1 MGLGNG
7 MEKSEEQLEEQLNK
21 EIFDGLDYNLEPL
34 VKGLTQTLIEVFG
47 EFGLLKPEDFLGNK
61 EFIISWEKGELFEG
75 RDLEGNTDFEMSLKG
90 INKDGDKFEE
100 RDKVVLTYEN
110 IKDKIS
116 KESREYL
123 EKARLELL
131 RIVIEVELEKT
142 ERGIENELV
151 SNQIDL
157 KTSYELKEFD
167 IETRVLFWLYN

>member
-1 MGLGNG
+1 
-7 MEKSEEQLEEQLNK
+7 MEKSEEQLNK

-34 VKGLTQTLIEVFG
+34 AKGLTQTIIEVFG
-47 EFGLLKPEDFLGNK
+47 EFELLQSEDFLGNK
-61 EFIISWEKGELFEG
+61 EFILNWEKGELVEG
-75 RDLEGNTDFEMSLKG
+75 SGLEGNTDFEVSLKG
-90 INKDGDKFEE
+90 VSKDGDKYEE

-123 EKARLELL
+123 EKARLALL

-151 SNQIDL
+151 SNQLNI
-157 KTSYELKEFD
+157 KTSYELKDFD
-167 IETRVLFWLYN
+167 VETRVFFRLYN